1 MADQFNARSLVAGD
15 MKLIPEQRVSEV
27 ADFNQEAISWTL
39 IKSLIPTIRALSEL
53 HGDFAN
59 VKSNIIRLCNTG
71 HSFSIVAPSKED
83 LYKAQTALNA
93 FLTDVHPTL
102 GGIHGTIN
110 LMLSQLATD
119 GAVSVESEAE
129 FETNIF
135 GETYP
140 IRIAAIHQVDV
151 RTIEL
156 IYEAEYFGHTPY
168 QIVDMGK
175 EPLRLPEAT
184 YQLNVFK
191 PLLEPSPPY
200 PVPPM
205 IAGIPEARRQRSAI
219 SSIDRALSKA
229 GVLGMLDATIE
240 RPEMY
245 DGETVEQ
252 YEERLHTILNDV
264 VTMLGQSISKGVYA
278 HYGALGFKFTNFG
291 AEFANALPFLDNLQ
305 YRMGRA
311 LQNDWSSDE
320 KARASAFLS
329 IIYEKTLNEMVHY
342 QHLVTTPVEKAA
354 KYDLA
359 FKSLVQNFTV
369 YDVSMSLDKD
379 SVRYWENELVKT
391 EVANKLVALGMKPE
405 AALRYIGHEQDEH
418 QLIIPESEKNQEHDD
433 KSSES
438 ASPGAITTEMRHE
451 MCQRLQFL
459 EKTTKNGVNGH
470 LYQGIFVYDPKNRHH
485 RSTMAYDL
493 AGITPFSLGDL

>member
-1 MADQFNARSLVAGD
+1 MPEQFTARSLVAGD
-15 MKLIPEQRVSEV
+15 MKNIPEHRVSEI
-27 ADFNQEAISWTL
+27 ADFNQEHVSWTL

-93 FLTDVHPTL
+93 FLNDVHPTL

-119 GAVSVESEAE
+119 GAVSVEAEAE
-129 FETNIF
+129 FDHNIF
-135 GETYP
+135 GELVP

-156 IYEAEYFGHTPY
+156 NYEDDAFSYVPY
-168 QIVDMGK
+168 QVTDIGK
-175 EPLRLPEAT
+175 DPTRLPETT

-219 SSIDRALSKA
+219 TSIDRALSKA

-252 YEERLHTILNDV
+252 YEERLRTILSDV
-264 VTMLGQSISKGVYA
+264 ITMLGQSISKGIYA

-291 AEFANALPFLDNLQ
+291 AEFANAIPFLDSLQ

-311 LQNDWSSDE
+311 LQNDWASDE

-329 IIYEKTLNEMVHY
+329 IIYEKVLNEMVHY
-342 QHLVTTPVEKAA
+342 QHLVTAPVEKPA

-359 FKSLVQNFTV
+359 FKSLLQNFTV

-379 SVRYWENELVKT
+379 SVRYWENELVRT
-391 EVANKLVALGMKPE
+391 EVAHKLVDLGMKPE
-405 AALRYIGHEQDEH
+405 AALRYIGHEQDAH
-418 QLIIPESEKNQEHDD
+418 QLQTPEEADSPILEEKKDEPS
-433 KSSES
+433 KS
-438 ASPGAITTEMRHE
+438 GATSTEMRTE
-451 MCQRLQFL
+451 IQQRLQFL
-459 EKTTKNGVNGH
+459 QKQAANGANGH
-470 LYQGIFVYDPKNRHH
+470 LFQGIFVYNPKNHTNSSTRH
-485 RSTMAYDL
+485 YDL
-493 AGITPFSLGDL
+493 AKIRPFSLGDV